1 MKIPV
6 LIPNIF
12 NHPFTYETDLNLGI
26 GDYVMVPFGKSSLT
40 GIVWDHFEKQNN
52 KNFLTKK
59 ISSRL
64 DINPLSKKT
73 INFLNWFSDYNL
85 IPKGMSLKLHLLS
98 GEAIVNFKK
107 NEYKKFNEIL
117 PSINYQLNES
127 QKKTY
132 LEVSRLN
139 EKFNVHLL
147 QGATGSG
154 KTLVYFN
161 LIKDKIDQDKQALIL
176 LPEIGLTSEF
186 EKKFIEF
193 FGFKPAIW
201 HSGITK
207 KNKKIIWSGLASN
220 KIKVVIGARS
230 SLFLPFKKLGL
241 IVVDEEHDQSYKQDE
256 GVIYNARDMAVS
268 RASFENIPIN
278 LVTAVPSIE
287 TYSNVIKKKY
297 SHSRLLNRF
306 KNASLPSCEIIDLNK
321 FKLVNKS
328 WISSKTFEKV
338 NYHLEKGDQVLFFL
352 NRRGYSPNVICKN
365 CLKSFVCKNCSI
377 NLVYHKNIKKLL
389 CHYCGTKHELKR
401 ECENNISGSCKFI
414 FTGPGVE
421 KVLDE
426 VNTLFPKFKASIFSS
441 DTMNKKNSSGIL
453 ENISNNK
460 IKILVGTQLISKG
473 FHFPNLNCIIVLDI
487 DLSSQGHDLR
497 SGEKNLQLYHQL
509 AGRAGRT
516 GKASNIY
523 FQTLIMNKEKLND
536 LTSSDPYNYLE
547 KELNLRKLN
556 NLPPFQRFIS
566 IILSS
571 EDEKTLDEES
581 LKLQK
586 VLKRNLKAQILGP
599 VNAPIYKIK
608 KKFRNRLLIRASKSY
623 KIQKFLAKTLNDFKF
638 SKKIKLSVDVDPISF
653 N

>member
-12 NHPFTYETDLNLGI
+12 NHPFTYETDLDLEI
-26 GDYVMVPFGKSSLT
+26 GDYVVVPFGKSSLT
-40 GIVWDHFEKQNN
+40 GIVWDHFEKQNY

-127 QKKTY
+127 QNKTY

-201 HSGITK
+201 HSGVTK

-278 LVTAVPSIE
+278 LVTAVPSLE

-441 DTMNKKNSSGIL
+441 DTMNKKNSSSIL
-453 ENISNNK
+453 KNISNNK

-536 LTSSDPYNYLE
+536 ITSSDPYDYLE

-571 EDEKTLDEES
+571 EDEKALDDES

-586 VLKRNLKAQILGP
+586 ALKQNLKAQILGP
-599 VNAPIYKIK
+599 VNAPIHKIK
-608 KKFRNRLLIRASKSY
+608 KKYRNRLLIRASKSY
-623 KIQKFLAKTLNDFKF
+623 KIQKFLAKILHDFKF